1 MNRDSFAD
9 ESEADTAIDTIV
21 IKAGK
26 EILVLEGTFSDEHGD
41 SEVIEWEIDP
51 NEAFTDVKV
60 GKLVAAAGIL
70 PFWIDPSD
78 DRWAAE
84 QFKEQYPFW
93 TGHINGSGTIN
104 ARGTKSY
111 PGDPD
116 DEPILKI
123 DLGREV
129 VYIYLRSMV
138 GIVETETGNTLITR
152 MD

>member
-1 MNRDSFAD
+1 MSKDSFAD
-9 ESEADTAIDTIV
+9 ESE
-21 IKAGK
+21 KAG
-26 EILVLEGTFSDEHGD
+26 
-41 SEVIEWEIDP
+41 VIEWEIDP

-84 QFKEQYPFW
+84 QFEEQYPFW
-93 TGHINGSGTIN
+93 TGQMRNYPGTIN

-116 DEPILKI
+116 DEPIMKI

-129 VYIYLRSMV
+129 IYIYLRSMV